1 MALRHF
7 AAQSAIA
14 LRVRCAPR
22 VAHPGFCVSLVRS
35 MSTVLE
41 NLKYAKSHEW
51 VRVDGEHA
59 YVGIS
64 DHAQTELGDV
74 VHVEVKAAID
84 ENVTKG
90 AVFAVVESVKAASD
104 VYAPVSGSIVEINE
118 TLDGSKSPELVNK
131 SPFEEG
137 WFAKI
142 KLSDPS
148 ELDTLLTPKAYE
160 EHVEASAH

>member
-1 MALRHF
+1 MAFRHF
-7 AAQSAIA
+7 AGQAAIA
-14 LRVRCAPR
+14 LRVRCGPSVR
-22 VAHPGFCVSLVRS
+22 SGFSVPLVRS

-41 NLKYAKSHEW
+41 NLKYAPSHEW
-51 VRVDGEHA
+51 VRVEGDVA
-59 YVGIS
+59 TVGIT

-84 ENVTKG
+84 EKVIKG
-90 AVFAVVESVKAASD
+90 TPFAVVESVKAASD
-104 VYAPVSGSIVEINE
+104 VYAPISGTIVEINE
-118 TLDGSKSPELVNK
+118 TLDGSNNPELVNK

-142 KLSDPS
+142 KLTDPS

-160 EHVEASAH
+160 DHVAATAH

>member
-1 MALRHF
+1 
-7 AAQSAIA
+7 
-14 LRVRCAPR
+14 
-22 VAHPGFCVSLVRS
+22 
-35 MSTVLE
+35 MSTVLD
-41 NLKYAKSHEW
+41 NLKYAETHEW
-51 VRVDGEHA
+51 VRVEGDVA

-74 VHVEVKAAID
+74 VHVEVKAGIN

-90 AVFAVVESVKAASD
+90 TPFAVVESVKAASD
-104 VYAPVSGSIVEINE
+104 VYAPISGTIVEINE

-142 KLSDPS
+142 KLTNPS
-148 ELDTLLTPKAYE
+148 ELDTLLAAKAYE
-160 EHVEASAH
+160 EHVAASAH